1 LAAAGFL
8 VAIAVATVAAVL
20 WRRLSH
26 DKHSEEIDPVAE
38 LMMEPDGAEVD
49 VLMDTADFN
58 GVLEYLNP
66 VAATFLPESTYGGG
80 DDVIELAE

>member
-1 LAAAGFL
+1 M
-8 VAIAVATVAAVL
+8 
-20 WRRLSH
+20 
-26 DKHSEEIDPVAE
+26 DPVAE

-66 VAATFLPESTYGGG
+66 VATTFLPESTYGGG